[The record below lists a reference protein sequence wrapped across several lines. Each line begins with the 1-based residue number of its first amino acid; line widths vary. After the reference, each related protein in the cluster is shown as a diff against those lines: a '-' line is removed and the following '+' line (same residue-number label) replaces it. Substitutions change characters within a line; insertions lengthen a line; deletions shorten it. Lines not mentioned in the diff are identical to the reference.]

1 MTAPNRLL
9 GVDYGQARIGLAV
22 TDPDRKIASP
32 LATYRRRG
40 NDQDAHYFQTL
51 VSEERIGQIIVGLP
65 THTDGREG
73 KKAAEVRAWGQWL
86 ADVTSLPVLYWDERF
101 TTVEA
106 ERQLWSAGLTHK
118 ARKERRDRIA
128 AQIILQSYLD
138 APCPDPKPA

>member
-1 MTAPNRLL
+1 MTASKRLL

-22 TDPDRKIASP
+22 TDPDLKIASP
-32 LATYRRRG
+32 LATYRRRSG
-40 NDQDAHYFQTL
+40 RLDADYFQTL
-51 VSEERIGQIIVGLP
+51 VSQEQIGRIVVGLP

-86 ADVTSLPVLYWDERF
+86 ADVTSLPILYWDERF

-106 ERQLWSAGLTHK
+106 ERHLWSAGLTHK

-138 APCPDPKPA
+138 AACSDPKPA